1 MERMFEIALK
11 LNNSDSAFERSLS
24 ENSLSFL
31 ISEEISKDDIES
43 LKSAT
48 NAVELSIKQIQSVI
62 GTNLPSVATYLKS
75 MSINIGKSK
84 EFIAKLDMENPEGV
98 INTVKRFFGAKVDA
112 NAALQSVLQLQA
124 KAKQVTDILEGSLEK
139 ITSHLSGILSDKGDD
154 IVKKSLRSIE
164 GTDNIP
170 DEATIKSGIMKA
182 LKASKPGMIG
192 KLVNFLKGSTANS
205 ELLQGIGD
213 LDGEALSNDIMELS
227 YEQISAI
234 KDGMEKA
241 PDVKVPPQDVTRQI
255 AKPDS
260 NQSDNSEESTSP
272 PGGEANPEE
281 DQEAEAAADTAADK
295 ASKSS
300 ANPTVGAKYI
310 VDQWASAGKTLNRN
324 VSQKQRGNLSKALGD
339 VFDAASS
346 KLRDDVESAVDGWR
360 NAQKVLQSPNVSD
373 KQINSLK
380 SNLSDFVASII
391 TSESYDPRQL
401 VRSCHKKMAKYL
413 IENAAYTKDIILEWK
428 HKTLVHNFV
437 NSYCDIEI
445 LGTPHEG
452 ILQEHLIDPYTDDVY
467 DEDELIQSHWARIAG
482 IKG

>member
-1 MERMFEIALK
+1 MFEIALK

-241 PDVKVPPQDVTRQI
+241 PDVKVPPQDVT
-255 AKPDS
+255 
-260 NQSDNSEESTSP
+260 
-272 PGGEANPEE
+272 
-281 DQEAEAAADTAADK
+281 
-295 ASKSS
+295 
-300 ANPTVGAKYI
+300 
-310 VDQWASAGKTLNRN
+310 
-324 VSQKQRGNLSKALGD
+324 
-339 VFDAASS
+339 
-346 KLRDDVESAVDGWR
+346 
-360 NAQKVLQSPNVSD
+360 
-373 KQINSLK
+373 
-380 SNLSDFVASII
+380 
-391 TSESYDPRQL
+391 
-401 VRSCHKKMAKYL
+401 
-413 IENAAYTKDIILEWK
+413 
-428 HKTLVHNFV
+428 
-437 NSYCDIEI
+437 
-445 LGTPHEG
+445 
-452 ILQEHLIDPYTDDVY
+452 
-467 DEDELIQSHWARIAG
+467 
-482 IKG
+482 